1 MDEYGRKEQI
11 KDTLGC
17 LLTLPMAYI
26 VAVFLL
32 SL

>member
-1 MDEYGRKEQI
+1 MDEYGRKEQVR
-11 KDTLGC
+11 DTLGC
-17 LLTLPMAYI
+17 LLMLPMVYI